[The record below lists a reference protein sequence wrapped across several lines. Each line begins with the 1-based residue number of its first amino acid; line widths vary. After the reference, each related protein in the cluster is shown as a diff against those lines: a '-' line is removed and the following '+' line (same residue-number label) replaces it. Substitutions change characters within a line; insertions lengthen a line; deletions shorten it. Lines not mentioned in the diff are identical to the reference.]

1 MVAGRIAEGQPGQ
14 MRKGQQQEPCIFTA
28 TESFCLET
36 ATATCDA
43 DNQDQELP
51 VGLMVGLMGK
61 GRTRALRK
69 DRAAARKPW
78 TAACRVLMGKRMG
91 EREQE

>member
-1 MVAGRIAEGQPGQ
+1 

-51 VGLMVGLMGK
+51 VGLRRWGCCVVGLMGK

-69 DRAAARKPW
+69 DR
-78 TAACRVLMGKRMG
+78 
-91 EREQE
+91 EQLESPGLQHAGC